1 MSAVL
6 PDRDGYLDRW
16 AALHG
21 GYDPRSSRFVGPWL
35 GLTYVL
41 ARPLAGRG
49 VPPDAVTAG
58 GLLVGAGSLA
68 AAAAGGRWLLGGAV
82 VVVASGLLDNLDGAV
97 AVLQER
103 TSAWGYVLDSV
114 VDRVADLMY
123 VGALAGAGAPVVL
136 CVPAGALM
144 FLLEYARA
152 RAVGAGLSDI
162 GVVTVWERGTRVVVT
177 AVFLALGGVDVRR
190 SALWASL
197 GAAAWVGLGLLGC
210 AQLGAVLRRR
220 LRD

>member
-41 ARPLAGRG
+41 ARPLARRG
-49 VPPDAVTAG
+49 VDPDDVTVAG
-58 GLLVGAGSLA
+58 LAVGASAVGL
-68 AAAAGGRWLLGGAV
+68 AAAGGRWVLGGAV

-103 TSAWGYVLDSV
+103 TSSWGYVLDSV

-123 VGALAGAGAPVVL
+123 VGALAAAGAPVAV
-136 CVPAGALM
+136 CVPAAGLM

-152 RAVGAGLSDI
+152 RAVGAGLPDI

-177 AVFLALGGVDVRR
+177 AVFLALGGVDVPR
-190 SALWASL
+190 SSLWAGL
-197 GAAAWVGLGLLGC
+197 GAAAWVGLGAVGC
-210 AQLGAVLRRR
+210 AQLAAVLRRR
-220 LRD
+220 LR